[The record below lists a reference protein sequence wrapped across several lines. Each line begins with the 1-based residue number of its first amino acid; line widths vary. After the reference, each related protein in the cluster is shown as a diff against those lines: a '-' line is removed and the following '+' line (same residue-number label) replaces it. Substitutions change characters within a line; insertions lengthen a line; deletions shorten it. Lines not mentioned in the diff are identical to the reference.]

1 MVPRCLVQEPKNA
14 RPTKNS
20 GIRFYRP
27 SAINLLEYELA
38 RSTLILYYDPII
50 RPVELGLENSKR
62 STKYGNNTS
71 LGLVKEAMF
80 KFLIQGD
87 VLKFLFFLPMFPPFP
102 WRDSFPLY
110 SPWDFILAVH
120 LYSQGPSFGC
130 LSHQSCVGGD
140 KLCYKL

>member
-27 SAINLLEYELA
+27 SAINLLEYEFA

-50 RPVELGLENSKR
+50 RSVELGLENSKR

-87 VLKFLFFLPMFPPFP
+87 VLKFLFFSSNVSSLSLEGFLSSIQSLGFHPSRPLVQLGAFFWMLVPLESC
-102 WRDSFPLY
+102 WR
-110 SPWDFILAVH
+110 
-120 LYSQGPSFGC
+120 
-130 LSHQSCVGGD
+130 
-140 KLCYKL
+140 